1 MLSLGEIA
9 SAAETWWRAG
19 TGHLHK
25 AGAHVRPILVSPD
38 NSVVYFTVNVK
49 VLCRSCVKG
58 RSTQIFNNTLLH
70 FNVRCWER
78 DFLLNIITNLYRT
91 NWIDPPDIF
100 QFFQTFFRW
109 KCLFA
114 SWYQTAQDEDGWR
127 RSWGNRPLLAA
138 PLAALH
144 LLSPRKLLNNSYP
157 SLYLATAMVVSS

>member
-38 NSVVYFTVNVK
+38 NSVVYFAMHVK
-49 VLCRSCVKG
+49 VLCRSCAKG

-78 DFLLNIITNLYRT
+78 DFLLNIITYLYRT
-91 NWIDPPDIF
+91 N
-100 QFFQTFFRW
+100 
-109 KCLFA
+109 
-114 SWYQTAQDEDGWR
+114 
-127 RSWGNRPLLAA
+127 
-138 PLAALH
+138 
-144 LLSPRKLLNNSYP
+144 
-157 SLYLATAMVVSS
+157 